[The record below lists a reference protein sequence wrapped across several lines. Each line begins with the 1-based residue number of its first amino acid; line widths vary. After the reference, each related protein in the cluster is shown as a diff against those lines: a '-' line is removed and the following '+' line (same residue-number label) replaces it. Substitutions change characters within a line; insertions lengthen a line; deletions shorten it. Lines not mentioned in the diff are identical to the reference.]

1 MPDRAARAEGWL
13 ARARVLDLG
22 CGAGVPIARR
32 LAAYGCDVVGVD
44 LSAAQLALASVQAPG
59 ASFVRGNMRSCAFAP
74 ASFDAVVS
82 FYAIFHI
89 PRVEHEALFRR
100 IASWLRPGGYLLAS
114 VGRTDNDD
122 YTEEFFGVEMFWSH
136 FAAEPLPRDGDGERL
151 CIAR

>member
-1 MPDRAARAEGWL
+1 
-13 ARARVLDLG
+13 
-22 CGAGVPIARR
+22 
-32 LAAYGCDVVGVD
+32 
-44 LSAAQLALASVQAPG
+44 
-59 ASFVRGNMRSCAFAP
+59 MRSCAFAP

-89 PRVEHEALFRR
+89 PRVEHGALFRR

-136 FAAEPLPRDGDGERL
+136 FAADRYREMVTDSGFTLLGDTTLAHGYRHPAAAEAHPLL
-151 CIAR
+151 FAQKSV